1 MQEIGHLAAKD
12 QAYSRI
18 GKKVQMPIMGSAP
31 WSPPSL
37 PELVARIDAALDAR
51 RAA

>member
-1 MQEIGHLAAKD
+1 MASPH
-12 QAYSRI
+12 QAYTRI
-18 GKKVQMPIMGSAP
+18 AKKVQMPIMGNTP

-37 PELVARIDAALDAR
+37 PELVARIDAALNAR